1 MHSEGMTRN
10 GWDVAV
16 IGGGSAGLSAA
27 LMLGRAR
34 RRVLV
39 VDAGMPRNRFAAH
52 MHGGLGQDG
61 VPPLDLL
68 ASGRREAEA
77 YGGELWETTVVA
89 SRRDGDGLAV
99 DTADGRT
106 ALARALLVATGARD
120 DLPEIEGLAR
130 WWGRGVAV
138 CPYCDGW
145 EVRDQRIGILAT
157 GPASPFQA
165 QLLRQ
170 WSGTVTYLPN
180 GTGPLSD
187 DDLAAFEARG
197 IRIEGGA
204 VQQVL
209 GHDGRLAGVE
219 MAGGRVIELDSIFTV
234 PRLVPLDEPL
244 RQLGAERT
252 EYPWGSFA
260 TADPSGQ
267 TSVTGVWAA
276 GNVVNAMANVPVSAG
291 AGALAAGAINHALV
305 LDDVRQALAARGQ
318 AASTR

>member
-1 MHSEGMTRN
+1 M
-10 GWDVAV
+10 

-34 RRVLV
+34 RRVMV

-52 MHGGLGQDG
+52 MHGGLGLDG
-61 VPPLDLL
+61 MPPLDLL
-68 ASGRREAEA
+68 ATGRREVAS
-77 YGGELWETTVVA
+77 YGGEFWDTAAVA
-89 SRRDGDGLAV
+89 TRRDGQGFAV
-99 DTADGRT
+99 ETADGRT

-120 DLPEIEGLAR
+120 ELPGIEGLAQ

-157 GPASPFQA
+157 GPASPVQA

-170 WSGTVTYLPN
+170 WSGIVSYL
-180 GTGPLSD
+180 TDAAEPLED
-187 DDLAAFEARG
+187 DDLAAFGARG
-197 IRIEGGA
+197 IRIEDGA
-204 VQQVL
+204 VRRVL
-209 GHDGRLAGVE
+209 ARDGRLAGVE
-219 MAGGRVIELDSIFTV
+219 MAGGRVIELDAVFTV
-234 PRLVPLDEPL
+234 PRLLPLDEPL

-260 TADPSGQ
+260 TTDPSGQ

-276 GNVVNAMANVPVSAG
+276 GNVVNAMANVPVAAG

-305 LDDVRQALAARGQ
+305 LDDIQEALGARSREG
-318 AASTR
+318 SSR

>member
-1 MHSEGMTRN
+1 
-10 GWDVAV
+10 V

-34 RRVLV
+34 RRVMV

-52 MHGGLGQDG
+52 MHGGLGLDG
-61 VPPLDLL
+61 MPPLDLL
-68 ASGRREAEA
+68 ATGRREVAS
-77 YGGELWETTVVA
+77 YGGEFWDTAAVA
-89 SRRDGDGLAV
+89 TRRDGQGFAV
-99 DTADGRT
+99 ETADGRT

-120 DLPEIEGLAR
+120 ELPGIEGLAQ

-157 GPASPFQA
+157 GPASPVQA

-170 WSGTVTYLPN
+170 WSGTVSYL
-180 GTGPLSD
+180 TDATEPLED
-187 DDLAAFEARG
+187 DDLAAFGARG
-197 IRIEGGA
+197 IRIEDGA
-204 VQQVL
+204 VRRVL
-209 GHDGRLAGVE
+209 ARDGRLAGVE
-219 MAGGRVIELDSIFTV
+219 MAGGRVIELDAVFTV
-234 PRLVPLDEPL
+234 PRLLPLDEPL

-260 TADPSGQ
+260 TTDPSGQ

-276 GNVVNAMANVPVSAG
+276 GNVVNAMANVPVAAG

-305 LDDVRQALAARGQ
+305 LDDIQEALGARSREG
-318 AASTR
+318 SSR

>member
-1 MHSEGMTRN
+1 M
-10 GWDVAV
+10 

-34 RRVLV
+34 RRVMV

-52 MHGGLGQDG
+52 MHGGLGLDG
-61 VPPLDLL
+61 MPPLDLL
-68 ASGRREAEA
+68 ATGRREVAS
-77 YGGELWETTVVA
+77 YGGEFWDTAAVA
-89 SRRDGDGLAV
+89 TRRDGQGFAV
-99 DTADGRT
+99 ETADGRT

-120 DLPEIEGLAR
+120 ELPGIEGLAQ

-157 GPASPFQA
+157 GPASPVQA

-170 WSGTVTYLPN
+170 WSGTVSYL
-180 GTGPLSD
+180 TDATEPLED
-187 DDLAAFEARG
+187 DDLAAFGARG
-197 IRIEGGA
+197 IRIEDGA
-204 VQQVL
+204 VRRVL
-209 GHDGRLAGVE
+209 ARDGRLAGVE
-219 MAGGRVIELDSIFTV
+219 MAGGRVIELDAVFTV
-234 PRLVPLDEPL
+234 PRLLPLDEPL

-260 TADPSGQ
+260 TTDPSGQ

-276 GNVVNAMANVPVSAG
+276 GNVVNAMANVPVAAG

-305 LDDVRQALAARGQ
+305 LDDIQEALGARSREG
-318 AASTR
+318 SSR

>member
-1 MHSEGMTRN
+1 M
-10 GWDVAV
+10 VV

-34 RRVLV
+34 RRVMV

-52 MHGGLGQDG
+52 MHGGLGLDG
-61 VPPLDLL
+61 MPPLDLL
-68 ASGRREAEA
+68 ATGRREVGS
-77 YGGELWETTVVA
+77 YGGEFWDTAAVA
-89 SRRDGDGLAV
+89 TRRDGKGFAV
-99 DTADGRT
+99 ETADGRT

-120 DLPEIEGLAR
+120 ELPDIEGLAQ

-157 GPASPFQA
+157 GPASPVQA

-170 WSGTVTYLPN
+170 WSGTVIYLPDA
-180 GTGPLSD
+180 TEPLKD
-187 DDLAAFEARG
+187 DDLAAFGARG
-197 IRIEGGA
+197 IRIEDGA
-204 VQQVL
+204 VRRVL
-209 GHDGRLAGVE
+209 ARDGRLAGVE
-219 MAGGRVIELDSIFTV
+219 MAGGRVIELDAVFTV

-260 TADPSGQ
+260 TTDPSGQ

-276 GNVVNAMANVPVSAG
+276 GNVVNAMANVPVAAG

-305 LDDVRQALAARGQ
+305 LDDVREALAACAQ
-318 AASTR
+318 AGGTR